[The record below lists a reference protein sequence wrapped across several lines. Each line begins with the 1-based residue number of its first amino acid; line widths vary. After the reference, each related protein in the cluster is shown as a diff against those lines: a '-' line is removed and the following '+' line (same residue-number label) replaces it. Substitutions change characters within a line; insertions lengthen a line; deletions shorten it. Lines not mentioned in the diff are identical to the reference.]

1 MSEHITM
8 LCAASVAGLPLPPMI
23 IYSKSFPG
31 GQYCFDWPYDALYTK
46 SESGWIGSESFLKWM
61 RKVFLKHVV
70 IQWPVLLFTDGH
82 MSHISLDVIDLC
94 QKNEIILF
102 CLPPHTTHA
111 LQPLDVAVFKSLKD
125 NSATFAKPS
134 FMVTKREFS
143 KVICEPF
150 EVLFSIINIKAG
162 FLKCGIHPFNP
173 GAIEAAKML
182 QSASYG
188 FGNDP
193 STSSSEQSSASS
205 PAPVPVRG
213 ESSRI
218 RNSMPL
224 SVSLVVPI
232 QTLTTHHLVRLHSVQ
247 VIVAQEAVLYQYLPH
262 HPKTHRTAVVYHIP
276 LTLSTR

>member
-1 MSEHITM
+1 M
-8 LCAASVAGLPLPPMI
+8 
-23 IYSKSFPG
+23 
-31 GQYCFDWPYDALYTK
+31 
-46 SESGWIGSESFLKWM
+46 
-61 RKVFLKHVV
+61 
-70 IQWPVLLFTDGH
+70 
-82 MSHISLDVIDLC
+82 IDLC
-94 QKNEIILF
+94 RENEIILF

-150 EVLFSIINIKAG
+150 EVVFSIINIKAG
-162 FLKCGIHPFNP
+162 FLKCVIHPFNP

-188 FGNDP
+188 FSNDS

-224 SVSLVVPI
+224 SAISSGSNSDSNYPSSGSITLSASDCSSGGSSLSISTTPPTDPQNSSGVSYSTPTLNLLVRAGLIPPHLAD
-232 QTLTTHHLVRLHSVQ
+232 LTTSPATKEPNKSITGANLTASEYYEWL
-247 VIVAQEAVLYQYLPH
+247 QEEE
-262 HPKTHRTAVVYHIP
+262 
-276 LTLSTR
+276 